1 VQANHARIAFILSV
15 LLLSL
20 ITLDFVKVSAD
31 KIDKTPKNK
40 TDLVE
45 AVNKIG
51 EVLSESSG
59 SYFYKFYLKDSSAQ
73 NTTGQ
78 SESDSSVISGATIT
92 IVNKSSFHCGEGG
105 TDFTWSYFGSGLYK
119 ITCQEALTMQI
130 KISKSGYNIKTANLA
145 YYQGDIPTIYL
156 TKYVPPPPPPP
167 ETIKDVSLP
176 TVFKEGET
184 TDLSKISD
192 PAKVEDLTLDSKN
205 NKIKFNEPVD
215 LSASDT
221 KDKFKVLDQ
230 FVDVSEVGIL
240 SLDSVNLSALNKKA
254 TVVMKNLPFLKT
266 PKVHVD
272 GKEDKTVV
280 SNIKYEKGTLTFDVT
295 HFSIFTA
302 VPTVEIKEP
311 KDGFET
317 NDEKATLRGVVSD
330 PTASVSARL
339 NNKDLG
345 KLKVA
350 TASGEFSGE
359 VSLAE
364 GVNKLIVSALSNNG
378 AVAVASVSGSL
389 VAAKISNA
397 LVYLLL
403 FVLAMVAAYG
413 IVYSVKKVWLKR
425 SNSQQKLPLED
436 KQP

>member
-1 VQANHARIAFILSV
+1 
-15 LLLSL
+15 
-20 ITLDFVKVSAD
+20 
-31 KIDKTPKNK
+31 
-40 TDLVE
+40 
-45 AVNKIG
+45 
-51 EVLSESSG
+51 
-59 SYFYKFYLKDSSAQ
+59 
-73 NTTGQ
+73 
-78 SESDSSVISGATIT
+78 
-92 IVNKSSFHCGEGG
+92 
-105 TDFTWSYFGSGLYK
+105 
-119 ITCQEALTMQI
+119 
-130 KISKSGYNIKTANLA
+130 
-145 YYQGDIPTIYL
+145 
-156 TKYVPPPPPPP
+156 
-167 ETIKDVSLP
+167 
-176 TVFKEGET
+176 
-184 TDLSKISD
+184 
-192 PAKVEDLTLDSKN
+192 
-205 NKIKFNEPVD
+205 
-215 LSASDT
+215 
-221 KDKFKVLDQ
+221 
-230 FVDVSEVGIL
+230 
-240 SLDSVNLSALNKKA
+240 
-254 TVVMKNLPFLKT
+254 MKNLPFLKT